1 MNKFNNNPINNIV
14 ENMNNNYMNYQ
25 KELKSSVST
34 ESFNPNSQKNE
45 NLQETNNVNNNNV
58 NSTINS
64 ADINKDNNF
73 ANILNNPMFK
83 TLLSNSGGN
92 INNILPLLNGGNNSL
107 NANNKNELLM
117 QLLTKQ
123 MNNTGSTKVQNKEVD
138 IESLPKI
145 NDYNIL

>member
-64 ADINKDNNF
+64 AEINKDNNF

-92 INNILPLLNGGNNSL
+92 ISNILPLLNGGNNPL

-123 MNNTGSTKVQNKEVD
+123 MNNTSSTKVQNKEVD